1 MCSLRSKNTSNYEYA
16 GRFQPDALKDRWSAK
31 VPPEQLLANYLV
43 FMFAA
48 DHLKDFLRCPL
59 VAKQKLQVIVR
70 KLISLSANNVTSS

>member
-48 DHLKDFLRCPL
+48 DHLKDFL
-59 VAKQKLQVIVR
+59 
-70 KLISLSANNVTSS
+70 